1 MNIAIDNPDYA
12 MSEVPHWEEYMEQ
25 KDEAVKV
32 ANAPDPVTGRTS
44 EASRASSSARDP
56 RDRVPDVP
64 PNTSP
69 IGDVEALKKDIKK
82 LNAQATNLKMNL
94 HDLAEDLPI
103 GWEKIPEVAAQA
115 YEAYKNLT
123 EARSRLAA
131 SGG

>member
-12 MSEVPHWEEYMEQ
+12 NSEVPHWEEYMEQ
-25 KDEAVKV
+25 QS
-32 ANAPDPVTGRTS
+32 T
-44 EASRASSSARDP
+44 
-56 RDRVPDVP
+56 
-64 PNTSP
+64 P
-69 IGDVEALKKDIKK
+69 IDLEALKKDIKK

-94 HDLAEDLPI
+94 HDLAEDLPT

-131 SGG
+131 NGG